1 VTVYKTMQPTA
12 IIPIICTKERE
23 KLTACFCFPLSSCTQ
38 VSKHHAHAPTRTS
51 TSMRT
56 HTLYTRSLYQKE
68 RRETIKVKHAKRR
81 EKTNRRVAT
90 MVNSDDIDESNK
102 QSGAADDN
110 ADEVNATVTISKEE
124 KRRILEMCGLST
136 DDNDDNEENETSR
149 GMKSG
154 EKDGKKVQLPNV
166 NKHK

>member
-1 VTVYKTMQPTA
+1 
-12 IIPIICTKERE
+12 
-23 KLTACFCFPLSSCTQ
+23 
-38 VSKHHAHAPTRTS
+38 
-51 TSMRT
+51 MRT

-102 QSGAADDN
+102 QSDAADDN
-110 ADEVNATVTISKEE
+110 ADKVNATVTISKEE

-136 DDNDDNEENETSR
+136 DDDDDNDDNEENETSR

-154 EKDGKKVQLPNV
+154 EKDGKKYNFPTSTNTSSDTYI
-166 NKHK
+166 HSTYIY

>member
-1 VTVYKTMQPTA
+1 
-12 IIPIICTKERE
+12 
-23 KLTACFCFPLSSCTQ
+23 
-38 VSKHHAHAPTRTS
+38 
-51 TSMRT
+51 
-56 HTLYTRSLYQKE
+56 
-68 RRETIKVKHAKRR
+68 
-81 EKTNRRVAT
+81 

-102 QSGAADDN
+102 QSDAADDN
-110 ADEVNATVTISKEE
+110 ADKVNATVTISKEE